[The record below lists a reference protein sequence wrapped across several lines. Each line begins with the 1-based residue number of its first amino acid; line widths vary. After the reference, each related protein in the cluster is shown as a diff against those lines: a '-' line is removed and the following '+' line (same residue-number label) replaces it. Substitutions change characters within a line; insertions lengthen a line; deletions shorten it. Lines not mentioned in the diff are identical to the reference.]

1 MGLDKDLAGKEE
13 FAMKSG
19 CDGTKKNTKPY
30 QYVGRENRMK
40 NVAKAYGRYGKRSLL
55 TSTACVAG
63 LAAAL
68 AAGTPSAVLAQDDS
82 SDDDVIVV
90 TGSRLARSDLS
101 APSPTV
107 VVGSDAVQSSGDV
120 TIEALLY
127 EYPQLA
133 AGTTSQVNAAGG
145 QGILTANLRALGDSR
160 TLVLVNGRRFA
171 PAGSAG
177 LVDLST
183 IPRALVERVE
193 IITGGAS
200 AVYGSDAV
208 AGAVNFILKDNF
220 EGVEASYQYGQAF
233 EGDGGSHTAE
243 LTVGGEFAD
252 GRGHALVY
260 GSYTNRDPV
269 FMADREFSEIS
280 VNIGSD
286 GELIPFGSGN
296 IPGTRIGLGASQLA
310 GLNGVNLTPAGECG
324 VVQGVRFGEGGV
336 VLPYCNPQDGYN
348 FSTLNY
354 LIRPLEREQIS
365 GLASY
370 EISNDVEMYLETH
383 YINTRN
389 AFQQAEESFGL
400 RTPGLTDQFGNSIN
414 GILIPNYATNPVL
427 SAPVQQFLIDNPQ
440 LFDIGGARYAGN
452 GIIPNM
458 GAAGDAIIEGTG
470 RRGDETGPRHY
481 DFERDSFAA
490 TLGLRGEIESIGS
503 GWTWDVFGQ
512 YFRTRTDSVTEGQY
526 SQTRLTLGLDAVDDG
541 MGGAVCR
548 TQILGCVP
556 VNPFGLGSITPE
568 AGAFIAAQ
576 RSYRERFERQVVGGS
591 VTGDLFELPA
601 GAVQLAAGFEY
612 RHDDYNFTPGATD
625 LGGEYGTGSQ
635 SVTEGDFS
643 LYEFFGETR
652 IPVFK
657 DAPLINEF
665 TIEGAF
671 RYSHYSNFGSANT
684 WKVGSEWAPV
694 DFIRFRAAYNRAFR
708 APTIGELFAP
718 ITEGFTAGDDPCD
731 VTFSPSA
738 AVQAF
743 CVQQGVPQA
752 DIATFNQ
759 INTGFT
765 AQGGGNPNVGPEKS
779 KTLTVGAVIQPPFLE
794 GFHLTADY
802 YNIRIEDGIAS
813 INGGTTVRTCF
824 ELLDLS
830 HPTCQAITR
839 SPGNGQISLVRTQL
853 DNQAQIQ
860 VRGVDVQADYT
871 FALPGSLAVA
881 DGGADIVLT
890 ALAGWLFER
899 ETIVPG
905 AQPIDCA
912 GYFAGGCTGQT
923 TFGVPDFKANF
934 GVQYNS
940 GPLSFR
946 TGLRLIGNMDPF
958 PTVTT
963 PLGGTGMKRYV
974 DISANVTLQ
983 ENVSLFGGIDNLFD
997 TQPPVLGFPFGGDAN
1012 TDVSIWDSIGRRFF
1026 LGVRAKF

>member
-1 MGLDKDLAGKEE
+1 MNTG
-13 FAMKSG
+13 F
-19 CDGTKKNTKPY
+19 DGTTKDIKSNHNA
-30 QYVGRENRMK
+30 GREGRMK
-40 NVAKAYGRYGKRSLL
+40 TFTSAYGRRGKKSLL
-55 TSTACVAG
+55 ISASWAAG
-63 LAAAL
+63 LAVAL
-68 AAGTPSAVLAQDDS
+68 AGGASTAALAQDDS
-82 SDDDVIVV
+82 ASNDVLIV
-90 TGSRLARSDLS
+90 TGSRLARTDLT

-107 VVGSDAVQSSGDV
+107 VVGSDAVENAGDV

-133 AGTTSQVNAAGG
+133 AGTTSQINAAGG

-183 IPRALVERVE
+183 IPRALVKRVE

-208 AGAVNFILKDNF
+208 AGAVNFILKDDF

-233 EGDGGSHTAE
+233 KGDGGSHTAE

-252 GRGHALVY
+252 GRGHALAY
-260 GSYTNRDPV
+260 ASYTNRNPV

-296 IPGTRIGLGASQLA
+296 IPGTRIGLGTTQLA
-310 GLNGVNLTPAGECG
+310 GLNGVDLTPTGECG
-324 VVQGVRFGEGGV
+324 VVQGVRFGEGGE

-354 LIRPLEREQIS
+354 LIRPLEREQIA
-365 GLASY
+365 GIASY

-383 YINTRN
+383 YVNTRN

-400 RTPGLTDQFGNSIN
+400 RTPGLADQFGNTIN
-414 GILIPNYATNPVL
+414 GILIPGYATNPVL
-427 SAPVQQFLIDNPQ
+427 SAPVRQFLIDNPQ
-440 LFDIGGARYAGN
+440 LFDVGGASYITRPGTP
-452 GIIPNM
+452 IIPNM
-458 GAAGDAIIEGTG
+458 GAPGDAIITGTG
-470 RRGDETGPRHY
+470 RRGVETGPRHY

-490 TLGLRGEIESIGS
+490 TLGLRGEFEGLGS
-503 GWTWDVFGQ
+503 GWNWDIFGQ

-526 SQTRLTLGLDAVDDG
+526 SQTRLTLGLDAIDDG

-568 AGAFIAAQ
+568 AGAFIATQ
-576 RSYRERFERQVVGGS
+576 RTYRERFERQVIGGS
-591 VTGDLFELPA
+591 VTGDLFNVPA
-601 GAVQLAAGFEY
+601 GPVQLAAGFEY
-612 RHDDYNFTPGATD
+612 RHDDFNFTPGATD

-652 IPVFK
+652 IPVFQN
-657 DAPLINEF
+657 APFINEF
-665 TIEGAF
+665 SIEGAF

-684 WKVGSEWAPV
+684 WKVGGDWAPA

-708 APTIGELFAP
+708 APTIGELFSP
-718 ITEGFTAGDDPCD
+718 VTEGFTAGDDPCD

-738 AVQAF
+738 AVQMF

-759 INTGFT
+759 INTGFN
-765 AQGGGNPNVGPEKS
+765 ARGGGNPDVGPEKS
-779 KTLTVGAVIQPPFLE
+779 KTLTIGAVIQPPFLE
-794 GFHLTADY
+794 GFNLTADY
-802 YNIRIEDGIAS
+802 YNIKIEDGISS
-813 INGGTTVRTCF
+813 INAGTTVRTCF
-824 ELLDLS
+824 ELLDLT

-853 DNQAQIQ
+853 ANQAQIQ
-860 VRGVDVQADYT
+860 VRGVDVQADYR
-871 FALPGSLAVA
+871 FDLPGSLAVA
-881 DGGADIVLT
+881 DGGADILLT
-890 ALAGWLFER
+890 AVAGWLFKR

-905 AQPIDCA
+905 ALPIDCA

-934 GVQYNS
+934 GAQYNS
-940 GPLSFR
+940 GPVSFR
-946 TGLRLIGNMDPF
+946 AGLRLIGNMDPF

-963 PLGGTGMKRYV
+963 PLGGTGMKKYV
-974 DISANVTLQ
+974 DISTNVTLHD
-983 ENVSLFGGIDNLFD
+983 NVSLFGGIDNLFD
-997 TQPPVLGFPFGGDAN
+997 TEPPVLGFPFGGDAN